1 MIILNENEFDNS
13 SYENYHKKRIK
24 YTIDKLNK
32 IGARNIVEV
41 GGHPWVMT
49 SSILDNQNFDL
60 LATISVDELLNGLM
74 KLA

>member
-24 YTIDKLNK
+24 FTIDKLNK

-41 GGHPWVMT
+41 GGYPWVMT
-49 SSILDNQNFDL
+49 SSIIDNPNLDL
-60 LATISVDELLNGLM
+60 LATISQKKLLNGLM
-74 KLA
+74 KLE